1 LVEPLSVSRL
11 VEEMG
16 QLLEGVVSGKAALI
30 YDLADDLPPVDADIA
45 QLSQVVMNLITNAA
59 EAVREG
65 AGRITLRTGIV
76 EAEKVDC
83 RYVVGADE
91 PESGSYVFF
100 EVVDDGCGMEV
111 ETQSKIFDPFFTTKF
126 TGRGLGLAAAL
137 GIVRS
142 HDGFIEIDSAVGRGT
157 RFRVL
162 FPVAEERA
170 AVAVDPWVTP
180 IEDWRGSG
188 TVLVVDDDE
197 GVRELLNATLCRAGF
212 SVLLARDGREGV
224 DLFRRHSDEIRA
236 VVLDRTMP
244 DIGGEDAFDEIRRI
258 RPDVRI
264 MLISGYSEERAAW
277 HFIDKGLD
285 AFLHK
290 PFEPRAL
297 LERIRR
303 IVDGDHHLAT

>member
-1 LVEPLSVSRL
+1 VE
-11 VEEMG
+11 
-16 QLLEGVVSGKAALI
+16 
-30 YDLADDLPPVDADIA
+30 ADVT

-76 EAEKVDC
+76 EAEKVE
-83 RYVVGADE
+83 RRFVVGNSE
-91 PESGSYVFF
+91 PTAGTYVFF
-100 EVVDDGCGMEV
+100 EVVDDGCGMDV
-111 ETQSKIFDPFFTTKF
+111 GTQSKIFDPFFTTKF

-137 GIVRS
+137 GIVQS
-142 HDGFIEIDSAVGRGT
+142 HGGFIEIDSEVGRGT
-157 RFRVL
+157 RFSVL
-162 FPVAEERA
+162 FPAVERA
-170 AVAVDPWVTP
+170 AAVTDTWMTP

-188 TVLVVDDDE
+188 VVLVVDDDD
-197 GVRELLNATLCRAGF
+197 GVRELLDTTLRRAGL

-224 DLFRRHSDEIRA
+224 DIFRRHADEIRA

-244 DIGGEDAFDEIRRI
+244 DVGGEDAFDEIRLI

-290 PFEPRAL
+290 PFETRAL

-303 IVDGDHHLAT
+303 IIDSDNHSAT